1 MSVCVYGVELDVAA
15 DLAKQLATYLGT
27 TVRHECIVAGG
38 TRDDLRGASFAVLVH
53 AVDGRTLLLDDNG
66 SYNKFVADAVEA
78 TGGNVA
84 IALARCPVRCPTAA
98 VAELVAAG
106 QTSISEFH
114 DKGRFLVW
122 DAAPD
127 AADLRR
133 FAELYGGD
141 AFPRAAVT
149 EGMRRRAPPSLQP
162 LDVGAVLATTLSV
175 SKATLS
181 FLVGRCS
188 IRCRDDD
195 AEDDVGEVASA
206 LHAV

>member
-1 MSVCVYGVELDVAA
+1 MNVCVYGDELDVVA
-15 DLAKQLATYLGT
+15 DLAKQLAACLGT

-38 TRDDLRGASFAVLVH
+38 TGDLRGASFAVLVH

-84 IALARCPVRCPTAA
+84 IALARCPIRCPRA

-114 DKGRFLVW
+114 DKGRFLAW

-188 IRCRDDD
+188 IRCREDD
-195 AEDDVGEVASA
+195 AEDEVGEVASA
-206 LHAV
+206 LHAL

>member
-1 MSVCVYGVELDVAA
+1 M
-15 DLAKQLATYLGT
+15 
-27 TVRHECIVAGG
+27 
-38 TRDDLRGASFAVLVH
+38 
-53 AVDGRTLLLDDNG
+53 
-66 SYNKFVADAVEA
+66 
-78 TGGNVA
+78 
-84 IALARCPVRCPTAA
+84 
-98 VAELVAAG
+98 
-106 QTSISEFH
+106 
-114 DKGRFLVW
+114 
-122 DAAPD
+122 
-127 AADLRR
+127 RR
-133 FAELYGGD
+133 FAALYGGD

>member
-15 DLAKQLATYLGT
+15 DLAKQLAACLGT

-84 IALARCPVRCPTAA
+84 IALARCPIRCPSA

-106 QTSISEFH
+106 QTSIAEFH

>member
-15 DLAKQLATYLGT
+15 DLAKQLAACLGT

-84 IALARCPVRCPTAA
+84 IALARCPIRCP

-114 DKGRFLVW
+114 DKGRFLAW

-188 IRCRDDD
+188 IRCREDD

-206 LHAV
+206 LHAL

>member
-38 TRDDLRGASFAVLVH
+38 TGDDLRGASFAVLVH

-84 IALARCPVRCPTAA
+84 IALARCPIRCPRAA

-114 DKGRFLVW
+114 DKGRFLSW

-175 SKATLS
+175 SKATLR

-188 IRCRDDD
+188 IRCREDD

-206 LHAV
+206 LHAL

>member
-15 DLAKQLATYLGT
+15 DLAKQLAACLGT

-38 TRDDLRGASFAVLVH
+38 TGDDLRGASFAVLVH

-84 IALARCPVRCPTAA
+84 IALARCPIRCPTA

-106 QTSISEFH
+106 QTSIAEFH
-114 DKGRFLVW
+114 GKGRFLAW
-122 DAAPD
+122 DAAPN

-188 IRCRDDD
+188 IRCREDD

>member
-15 DLAKQLATYLGT
+15 DLAKQLAACLGT

-38 TRDDLRGASFAVLVH
+38 TRDDLRGTSFAVLVH

-84 IALARCPVRCPTAA
+84 IALARCPIRCPAAA

-106 QTSISEFH
+106 QTSIAEFH
-114 DKGRFLVW
+114 GKGRFLAW

-188 IRCRDDD
+188 LRCREDD

-206 LHAV
+206 LHAL

>member
-84 IALARCPVRCPTAA
+84 IALARCPIRCPRA